1 MTRGISFR
9 SGALL
14 TLFAALAGAQ
24 TLGPVTR
31 VGGFFQQE
39 ERGEVPAG
47 QRLRISAA
55 GEVDVEGSQQ
65 QTVKYVAVR
74 KVKAASEQEA
84 QRLLDAARLVA
95 SRQGDSV
102 TMRIDRPNCWNCGF
116 HSELKVTVPYATR
129 EAIISTTAGAIHV
142 ANIEGRINVDS
153 SAGAIRAENIGGGVR
168 ADTAGGPIT
177 LGAIGGPVRCDTAGG
192 PIKVGSVRGEAVLST
207 SGGGIEVGIV
217 QGSLRAET
225 SGGSIRADR
234 VEGQVFAGTSGG
246 GITIGE
252 ALGRVVAETAGGSI
266 EIAKAPQGV
275 TAETAGG
282 PIRLTHVAGAIRAAA
297 VSGNIEA
304 VLLHGQPLSDSF
316 LETNAGTI
324 VVFIPASLQVAV
336 EATVDFGRSLN
347 RIQSDFADI
356 QVVRGG
362 DGFGSSEVRAVGAL
376 NGGGPVL
383 RIRNASGRIQIRRLE
398 E

>member
-1 MTRGISFR
+1 MIRGISFR
-9 SGALL
+9 TGALL
-14 TLFAALAGAQ
+14 TLFAAFAGAQ
-24 TLGPVTR
+24 TLGPITR

-55 GEVDVEGSQQ
+55 GKVDVEGSQQ
-65 QTVKYVAVR
+65 QTVTYQVIR
-74 KVKAASEQEA
+74 KVKASSEQEA
-84 QRLLDAARLVA
+84 QKLLDAARLVA

-102 TMRIDRPNCWNCGF
+102 TMRIDQPNCWNCGF
-116 HSELKVTVPYATR
+116 HSELKVTAPYATR
-129 EAIISTTAGAIHV
+129 EAIISTTAGEIEV
-142 ANIEGRINVDS
+142 KNIEGRINVDS
-153 SAGAIRAENIGGGVR
+153 SAGAIRADNIGGGVR
-168 ADTAGGPIT
+168 AETAGGPIT
-177 LGAIGGPVRCDTAGG
+177 LGSIGGPVRCDTAGG

-207 SGGGIEVGIV
+207 SGGGIEVGSV

-225 SGGSIRADR
+225 SGGSIRAQR

-252 ALGRVVAETAGGSI
+252 AMGRVVAETAGGSI
-266 EIAKAPQGV
+266 EIAKAPRGV

-282 PIRLTHVAGAIRAAA
+282 PIKLTHVAGAIRAAA

>member
-9 SGALL
+9 TGALL

-24 TLGPVTR
+24 TLGPITR

-65 QTVKYVAVR
+65 QTVNYVAVR
-74 KVKAASEQEA
+74 KVKASSEQEA

-102 TMRIDRPNCWNCGF
+102 TMRIDQPNCWNCGF

-225 SGGSIRADR
+225 SGGSIRAQR